1 MGSKASADALTQQL
15 DEVRDRAADLLASDG
30 GSRDGSRWRGRML
43 WLGLGVAIGAAAA
56 GGRLLKML
64 PAQLASRLDDVVG
77 KVTSPADEVI
87 DVTGGAADVVRGGT
101 GQG

>member
-1 MGSKASADALTQQL
+1 MGSKGSSDALTQQL

-30 GSRDGSRWRGRML
+30 ASRDRSRWPGRML
-43 WLGLGVAIGAAAA
+43 WLGLGVGIGAAAA

-64 PAQLASRLDDVVG
+64 PAQLASRLDSLVG
-77 KVTSPADEVI
+77 KVTSPVDEVI
-87 DVTGGAADVVRGGT
+87 DVTERGADAVTGAG